1 MLLLLSH
8 WLQINV
14 TVIIKA
20 CKLGLSNLQG
30 YDRLI
35 VLQTK

>member
-1 MLLLLSH
+1 MLLLFSY

-20 CKLGLSNLQG
+20 CKLGLSNLQC
-30 YDRLI
+30 YDRAI